1 MQTLL
6 GRVVVEEF
14 PKAQLCG
21 YSRHPV
27 KNFVFPG
34 MIPSQQSKIV
44 NGYLLKNLDSVE
56 MKLMDWFEGD
66 EYERRLVKVS
76 TLKNDDSN
84 TKNAI
89 IDAYAYIWKPH
100 LLGELILEAEWC
112 YDTFCTDHLDW
123 YMENTVRPCRAEM
136 ESLSMT
142 QWRVLSRKRKV

>member
-1 MQTLL
+1 
-6 GRVVVEEF
+6 
-14 PKAQLCG
+14 
-21 YSRHPV
+21 
-27 KNFVFPG
+27 
-34 MIPSQQSKIV
+34 
-44 NGYLLKNLDSVE
+44 
-56 MKLMDWFEGD
+56 MDWFEGD